1 MYSKYGLKMK
11 GKVNTMKK
19 IVLTITMLVI
29 SLLATVTYLKTT
41 EFCYTENLVE
51 FFTLVTILQAITVRS
66 FRKE

>member
-29 SLLATVTYLKTT
+29 SLLVTVIYLKTT
-41 EFCYTENLVE
+41 EICYTENLVE
-51 FFTLVTILQAITVRS
+51 FFTLVTLLQAITVRS

>member
-1 MYSKYGLKMK
+1 
-11 GKVNTMKK
+11 MKK

-29 SLLATVTYLKTT
+29 SLLATVIYLRTT

-51 FFTLVTILQAITVRS
+51 FFTLVTLLQAITVRS